1 MNYLEHAMNELV
13 MVFTAVALVAIV
25 KAFVVSL

>member
-1 MNYLEHAMNELV
+1 MNNNERMMNELV
-13 MVFTAVALVAIV
+13 MVFTAAALIAVV

>member
-1 MNYLEHAMNELV
+1 MSYLDRTMNELV
-13 MVFTAVALVAIV
+13 MVFTAAALVAIV